1 MPTVRPVGSSGIAG
15 TVTHCTFNH
24 HFAPSRL
31 TVIAFGSPKRGR

>member
-1 MPTVRPVGSSGIAG
+1 MQPYGLSAQADRC